1 MRCPI
6 CDGATKII
14 DSRKEPDCV
23 NRRRECTACK
33 YRFSTIEID
42 NDLYNKTIRIVR
54 KGERDGKA
62 GEQSYE
68 WQKAR

>member
-1 MRCPI
+1 MRCPV

-54 KGERDGKA
+54 KGKRDGKTE
-62 GEQSYE
+62 EQSYE